1 MELIRYTI
9 DVITDNNYVTRGTM
23 PIRPVYS
30 SSGFIFG
37 GFIFSGFKFSGFKF
51 SGLILVALV
60 I

>member
-9 DVITDNNYVTRGTM
+9 DVITDNNSVTRGII

-37 GFIFSGFKFSGFKF
+37 GFIFSGFIFSGF
-51 SGLILVALV
+51 ILVALV